1 MRCRPCLICAGS
13 QVHGNGPAEVHAP
26 RQAAAPYARA
36 IAGSS
41 PRFSNVK
48 AKAEPDSIRQ
58 APTCRNGAC
67 LMTPHYQQ
75 S

>member
-26 RQAAAPYARA
+26 RQAAARYARA

-41 PRFSNVK
+41 PRVSNVT
-48 AKAEPDSIRQ
+48 AKAEPDWILQ
-58 APTCRNGAC
+58 APTYRNGPC
-67 LMTPHYQQ
+67 LMAAHYQQ